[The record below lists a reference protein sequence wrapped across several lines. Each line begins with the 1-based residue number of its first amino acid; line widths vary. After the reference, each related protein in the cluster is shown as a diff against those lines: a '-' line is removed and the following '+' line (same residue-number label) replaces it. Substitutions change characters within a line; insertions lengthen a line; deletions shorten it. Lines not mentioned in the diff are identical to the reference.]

1 MNEQEEEEPLLP
13 WISKIN
19 QPRTRSSYTG
29 HIVIAAA
36 AQSITDPR
44 SSIASPAWDF
54 RPSRSR
60 FAGCGRRGRMCARGA
75 PGQAIT
81 CTAGWTDVRGDWK
94 RRREPIKLHRYSCH
108 ITSTRLASCLMQ
120 RKLCFG
126 PNCIFLKRTSRISV
140 TLWFCIVADALYHA
154 IYFLP
159 TNLSISW
166 RF

>member
-1 MNEQEEEEPLLP
+1 VNL
-13 WISKIN
+13 KN
-19 QPRTRSSYTG
+19 QSAENQIKLHGSHRNRGGSPIDHRSTFEHYFTG
-29 HIVIAAA
+29 LGFSAVPF
-36 AQSITDPR
+36 SIR
-44 SSIASPAWDF
+44 RLRKEGSHVRAR
-54 RPSRSR
+54 RPGTSDHVH
-60 FAGCGRRGRMCARGA
+60 GRMDGRAACH
-75 PGQAIT
+75 
-81 CTAGWTDVRGDWK
+81 VRGDWK

-140 TLWFCIVADALYHA
+140 TLWFCIVADALYQA